1 MHNHMEGATRYE
13 IPDPE
18 VRRPGITAIMDEI
31 RAESPDLEYDV
42 VVAFAKQ
49 RWHARAGGQA

>member
-1 MHNHMEGATRYE
+1 MEGATRYE